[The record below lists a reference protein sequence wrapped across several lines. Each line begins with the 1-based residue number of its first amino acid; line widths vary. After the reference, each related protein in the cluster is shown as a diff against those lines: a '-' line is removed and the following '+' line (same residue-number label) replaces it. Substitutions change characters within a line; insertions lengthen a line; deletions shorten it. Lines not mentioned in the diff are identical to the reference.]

1 MQLQNIYK
9 ADINRNINGVIKV
22 AQDDEASIKQELS
35 EYVITKE
42 LRSHFVTFFENY
54 ENSINQPTDKIG
66 VWISGFFGSG
76 KSHFLK
82 MLSYLLS
89 NPVVAGRNAVDYFSD
104 KFDDP
109 MMFAQIESCAKVPT
123 ETILFNIDN
132 KAPIN
137 KDKTVIVRTFAKVFY
152 EHLGYYGDDLKVTK
166 FEQFLDKSEKAEA
179 FKERFEQINGDS
191 WEESRTS
198 FGLIEDDI
206 VEALTDGLGMSE
218 TAARNWFNGT
228 EDAEISIESLVK
240 DIKEYID
247 SKGKNFRLMFMV
259 DEIGQYIGSDSNLM
273 LNLQTIVEEIGTRC
287 RGRVW
292 VMVTSQEAID
302 SITKISGN
310 DFSKIQGRFNTRL
323 SLSSA
328 SVDEVI
334 KKRILAKNEQ
344 GEDMLKLSYAK
355 NDMVLKNLYTFDKNT
370 AVLDMK
376 GYAGEGEFV
385 DTYPFAPYQFKLMQ
399 NVLVQIRQHGNSGKH
414 LSGGERSM
422 LSGFQ
427 EAAQAICDKDENAL
441 VPFWRFY
448 DTVHTFLEGTIRRVI
463 DRCQSAADGNDGIE
477 QYDVCVLKLLYLIR
491 YVNDVR
497 ANIDNITTLMI
508 DDVRADKIEMRQTIQ
523 KSLDRLV
530 WQNYVSRSGDTYTFL
545 TNDEQDIERDIK
557 KTIVGAMDLT
567 LGMSIILFNDIFTD
581 RKLRYGKNDFAFDR
595 VVDDH
600 PMGQLTGAIQLHFV
614 TSANCRFN
622 EDDDAGY
629 RFYSGS
635 NNAALIVLPDDN
647 RYHNELEEKLKID
660 KYLKEKN
667 VSQMPEAIQTIIR
680 GRRDQ
685 AAVYEKNAIELTRKA
700 IAEAD
705 IYVAG
710 EKMNI
715 KTSDVCEKLRRSL
728 EALVENV
735 YTKLSYVRKNYN
747 DDSEIQKV
755 LAGTDGQTMFDG
767 IDSPNSEACDELYQY
782 VELQKKKNIN
792 TNMLDIHKRFSAV
805 PFGWREIDIAGVVAE
820 LVAQRKLTVSY
831 AGDAVLPTDK
841 KVVDYLRKKNE
852 IEKTVISMRV
862 NISPKLIKDT
872 RDVLKEYYN
881 VNTLSVPEDED
892 KLIAYIIENFTKDKQ
907 QLNDLLS
914 SEYRTEKYPGKA
926 TVQKGIDL
934 YSKLLEQKK
943 DSVAL
948 LQAIVDS
955 QDEMF
960 DQADDMHDVN
970 SFFKVQKDVFDKAY
984 ALAEKMQTEK
994 EYLEADRE
1002 AMDTL
1007 GKISE
1012 ITKSA
1017 RPYNRISEL
1026 PELCKKLIEKHDAI
1040 LAVKREEITADIVA
1054 ARGEIHQAADE
1065 IKQQDIVKRADD
1077 EFDIRLND
1085 VKKADSITML
1095 DAMKNRINNTRVKYM
1110 QQIMAP
1116 TGEEKTA
1123 DIITTSR
1130 NAVCHSA
1137 KLKSE
1142 ADIDEYLSEVK
1153 QRLMEKLGE
1162 HEILQIM

>member
-35 EYVITKE
+35 EYVITRE
-42 LRSHFVTFFENY
+42 LRSHFATFFENY
-54 ENSINQPTDKIG
+54 ENSIYEPTDKIG

-89 NPVVAGRNAVDYFSD
+89 NPVVAGKRAVDYFSD

-123 ETILFNIDN
+123 KTILFNIDN

-152 EHLGYYGDDLKVTK
+152 EHLGYYGDDLKVAK
-166 FEQFLDKSEKAEA
+166 FEQFLAKSGKSDA
-179 FKERFEQINGDS
+179 FKNSFEQINGDS
-191 WEESRTS
+191 WEDARTA

-206 VEALTDGLGMSE
+206 VEALTGGIGMSE

-228 EDAEISIESLVK
+228 EDAEISIESLVR
-240 DIKEYID
+240 DIKDYID
-247 SKGKNFRLMFMV
+247 SQGKDFRLMFMV

-287 RGRVW
+287 AGRVW

-323 SLSSA
+323 SLSSS

-334 KKRILAKNEQ
+334 KRRILAKNEQ
-344 GEDMLKLSYAK
+344 GEDMLKMSYAK
-355 NDMVLKNLYTFDKNT
+355 NEMVLRNLYTFDKNA

-385 DTYPFAPYQFKLMQ
+385 ETYPFVPYQFKLMQ

-427 EAAQAICDKDENAL
+427 EAAQAIGDKDENAL

-463 DRCQSAADGNDGIE
+463 DRCQTAADGNDGVE
-477 QYDVCVLKLLYLIR
+477 QYDVSVLKLLYLIR

-497 ANIDNITTLMI
+497 ANVDNITTLMI
-508 DDVRADKIEMRQTIQ
+508 DDIRADKIEMRKQIQ
-523 KSLDRLV
+523 NSLDRLV

-557 KTIVGAMDLT
+557 KTMIGVMDLT
-567 LGMSIILFNDIFTD
+567 KGMSDILFQELFDE
-581 RKLRYGKNDFAFDR
+581 RKLRYGKNDFPFDR
-595 VVDDH
+595 VVDDV
-600 PMGQLTGAIQLHFV
+600 PVGQPNGAIQLYFV
-614 TSANCRFN
+614 TSANCSFN
-622 EDDDAGY
+622 EDDDPAY
-629 RFYSGS
+629 RLYSGS
-635 NNAALIVLPDDN
+635 HNAALIALPDDN
-647 RYHNELEEKLKID
+647 RYHNELEEALKIE

-680 GRRDQ
+680 SKRDQ
-685 AAVYEKNAIELTRKA
+685 AHMYKQHAKELTRKA

-767 IDSPNSEACDELYQY
+767 MESPNSEACDELYQY

-805 PFGWREIDIAGVVAE
+805 PFGWREIDIAGIVAE
-820 LVAQRKLTVSY
+820 LVTQRKLTVS
-831 AGDAVLPTDK
+831 
-841 KVVDYLRKKNE
+841 R
-852 IEKTVISMRV
+852 S
-862 NISPKLIKDT
+862 
-872 RDVLKEYYN
+872 
-881 VNTLSVPEDED
+881 
-892 KLIAYIIENFTKDKQ
+892 
-907 QLNDLLS
+907 
-914 SEYRTEKYPGKA
+914 
-926 TVQKGIDL
+926 
-934 YSKLLEQKK
+934 
-943 DSVAL
+943 
-948 LQAIVDS
+948 
-955 QDEMF
+955 
-960 DQADDMHDVN
+960 
-970 SFFKVQKDVFDKAY
+970 
-984 ALAEKMQTEK
+984 
-994 EYLEADRE
+994 
-1002 AMDTL
+1002 
-1007 GKISE
+1007 
-1012 ITKSA
+1012 
-1017 RPYNRISEL
+1017 
-1026 PELCKKLIEKHDAI
+1026 
-1040 LAVKREEITADIVA
+1040 
-1054 ARGEIHQAADE
+1054 
-1065 IKQQDIVKRADD
+1065 
-1077 EFDIRLND
+1077 
-1085 VKKADSITML
+1085 
-1095 DAMKNRINNTRVKYM
+1095 
-1110 QQIMAP
+1110 
-1116 TGEEKTA
+1116 
-1123 DIITTSR
+1123 
-1130 NAVCHSA
+1130 
-1137 KLKSE
+1137 
-1142 ADIDEYLSEVK
+1142 
-1153 QRLMEKLGE
+1153 
-1162 HEILQIM
+1162 

>member
-35 EYVITKE
+35 EYVITRE
-42 LRSHFVTFFENY
+42 LRSHFATFFENY
-54 ENSINQPTDKIG
+54 ENSIHEPTDKIG

-89 NPVVAGRNAVDYFSD
+89 NPVVAGKSAVDYFSD

-123 ETILFNIDN
+123 KTILFNIDN

-152 EHLGYYGDDLKVTK
+152 EHLGYYGDDLKVAK
-166 FEQFLDKSEKAEA
+166 FEQFLAKSGKSDA
-179 FKERFEQINGDS
+179 FKNSFKQINGDS
-191 WEESRTS
+191 WEEARTA

-206 VEALTDGLGMSE
+206 VEALTGGIGMSE

-228 EDAEISIESLVK
+228 EDAEISIESLVR
-240 DIKEYID
+240 DIKDYID
-247 SKGKNFRLMFMV
+247 SQGKDFRLMFMV

-287 RGRVW
+287 AGRVW

-323 SLSSA
+323 SLSSS

-334 KKRILAKNEQ
+334 KRRILAKNEQ
-344 GEDMLKLSYAK
+344 GEDMLKMSYAK
-355 NDMVLKNLYTFDKNT
+355 NEMVLRNLYTFDKNA

-385 DTYPFAPYQFKLMQ
+385 ETYPFVPYQFKLMQ

-427 EAAQAICDKDENAL
+427 EAAQAIGDKDENAL

-463 DRCQSAADGNDGIE
+463 DRCQTAADSNDGVE
-477 QYDVCVLKLLYLIR
+477 QYDVSVLKLLYLIR

-497 ANIDNITTLMI
+497 ANVDNITTLMI
-508 DDVRADKIEMRQTIQ
+508 DDIRADKIEMRKQIQ
-523 KSLDRLV
+523 NSLDRLV

-557 KTIVGAMDLT
+557 KTMIGVMDLT
-567 LGMSIILFNDIFTD
+567 KGMSDILFQELFDE
-581 RKLRYGKNDFAFDR
+581 RKLRYGKNDFPFDR
-595 VVDDH
+595 VVDDV
-600 PMGQLTGAIQLHFV
+600 PVGQPNGAIQLYFV
-614 TSANCRFN
+614 TSANCSFN
-622 EDDDAGY
+622 EDDDPAY
-629 RFYSGS
+629 RLYSGS
-635 NNAALIVLPDDN
+635 HNAALIALPDDN
-647 RYHNELEEKLKID
+647 RYHNELEEALKIE

-667 VSQMPEAIQTIIR
+667 VSQMPEAIQAIIR
-680 GRRDQ
+680 SKRDQ
-685 AAVYEKNAIELTRKA
+685 AHMYKQHAKELTKKA
-700 IAEAD
+700 IADAD
-705 IYVAG
+705 VYVAG
-710 EKMNI
+710 EKLNI
-715 KTSDVCEKLRRSL
+715 KTSDINEKIRRSL
-728 EALVENV
+728 EALVESV
-735 YTKLSYVRKNYN
+735 YTKLSYVRKNYD
-747 DDSEIQKV
+747 DDSDILKI
-755 LAGTDGQTMFDG
+755 LAGADGQTSFDG
-767 IDSPNSEACDELYQY
+767 IGSPNSEACDEVLQY
-782 VELQKKKNIN
+782 VDLQNHKSIPA
-792 TNMLDIHKRFSAV
+792 NMMDIHRRFSGI
-805 PFGWREIDIAGVVAE
+805 PYGWREIDIAGVVAE

-831 AGDAVLPTDK
+831 SGEAVLAADRKMP
-841 KVVDYLRKKNE
+841 DYLRKKNA
-852 IEKTVISMRV
+852 IDKTVISMRV
-862 NISPKLIKDT
+862 SISPKLIKDA

-881 VNTLSVPEDED
+881 VNTMTIPEDED
-892 KLIAYIIENFTKDKQ
+892 KLIEYIVDSFTKDKQ
-907 QLNDLLS
+907 RLTDMLS
-914 SEYRTEKYPGKA
+914 NEYGQHRYPGKD

-934 YSKLLEQKK
+934 YNKLLAQRK
-943 DSVAL
+943 DNVAL
-948 LQAIVDS
+948 LNAIVDS

-960 DQADDMHDVN
+960 DQADDMADVD
-970 SFFKVQKDVFDKAY
+970 SFFKIQKEVFKKA
-984 ALAEKMQTEK
+984 AAQAARLENEKD
-994 EYLEADRE
+994 YLEADSE
-1002 AMDTL
+1002 AVKTL
-1007 GKISE
+1007 GRIRE
-1012 ITKSA
+1012 ILESP

-1026 PELCKKLIEKHDAI
+1026 PELCKTLEDKYNAI
-1040 LAVKREEITADIVA
+1040 LALKKDELSSDIIS
-1054 ARGEIHQAADE
+1054 ARGDVHQAADE
-1065 IKQQDIVKRADD
+1065 IKQQDIIKRADD
-1077 EFDIRLND
+1077 ELDMKQND
-1085 VKKADSITML
+1085 VRNADSITRL
-1095 DAMKNRINNTRVKYM
+1095 DAMKTRINAIRQKYI
-1110 QQIMAP
+1110 QQIMTP
-1116 TGEEKTA
+1116 PDGKV
-1123 DIITTSR
+1123 DIVTTSR
-1130 NAVCHSA
+1130 SAVCHSA
-1137 KLKSE
+1137 KLRSE